1 MRGREAG
8 MVDDARAGAAH
19 DVLLLAPVLL
29 LAAVAREVAPPA
41 RGEVRDDL
49 ATALVLLLC
58 VAAWVLARRLDLPR
72 WAAAAAAVLVPVCPP
87 VPDVA
92 ATGDLAGVTACLLL
106 LAGLAALAAG
116 TVSGPGLVVGV
127 LALAGAVVLAPALL
141 VGLAGPALALGR
153 AADRAPAATPR
164 TTALRVT
171 ALLATAG
178 AALGIGLR
186 LPGVVGPVDPDPLSV
201 GWLAALLGVL
211 VVAAGLVLRR
221 GRPLALTAAVLLAAA
236 VAAGNDSPA
245 VLVAAATVVVVLTL
259 CVVDGFLRYR
269 PTRLWRR
276 DVRRP
281 VLAVAAVTALAAAVA
296 VVPAWA
302 QRLTHPGL
310 TIVAGPVPGD
320 PADPVAPADPADPV
334 APAPAPS
341 VTPLATG
348 PASPTV
354 DPEPAPPTSTPT
366 ADPGLARAGAQL
378 ATNPALRLS
387 SAARADLE
395 AGRVDP
401 RVLATLATVAGT
413 QTVEVDAFPPAD
425 AADTGL
431 LRSVRIS
438 GLDGGPVDRGTP
450 ATTDLLAVLD
460 AQRAEFHPLVDYERT
475 ASGAVPMLLL
485 TFPLEDA

>member
-1 MRGREAG
+1 MAQD
-8 MVDDARAGAAH
+8 VRAGAGL
-19 DVLLLAPVLL
+19 DVLLLAPALL

-49 ATALVLLLC
+49 ATVVVLLLC
-58 VAAWVLARRLDLPR
+58 VAAWALARRLDLPR
-72 WAAAAAAVLVPVCPP
+72 WAAAAGVVLVPLCPP
-87 VPDVA
+87 VQDA
-92 ATGDLAGVTACLLL
+92 AAAGDLTALTACVLLV
-106 LAGLAALAAG
+106 AGLAAVAAG
-116 TVSGPGLVVGV
+116 AVSTPGLVTGV
-127 LALAGAVVLAPALL
+127 VALAGAVALAPALL
-141 VGLAGPALALGR
+141 VALAGPALALGR
-153 AADRAPAATPR
+153 AAERAPAPTSRA
-164 TTALRVT
+164 TALRVA

-178 AALGIGLR
+178 AALGLGLR
-186 LPGVVGPVDPDPLSV
+186 LPAAVGPLDPDPLAL
-201 GWLAALLGVL
+201 GWLAALLGGLV
-211 VVAAGLVLRR
+211 VVAALVLRR
-221 GRPLALTAAVLLAAA
+221 GRPLGLTGVAVLVVAAVPGAGSSGLLAAGA
-236 VAAGNDSPA
+236 VA
-245 VLVAAATVVVVLTL
+245 LVVLGL
-259 CVVDGFLRYR
+259 CVVDAFVRYR
-269 PTRLWRR
+269 PTRLWGR

-302 QRLTHPGL
+302 SRLTRPPGL
-310 TIVAGPVPGD
+310 TIVAGSV
-320 PADPVAPADPADPV
+320 PADPA
-334 APAPAPS
+334 APTPAPS
-341 VTPLATG
+341 VAPPTAD

-354 DPEPAPPTSTPT
+354 DPEPAPATPTPAPT
-366 ADPGLARAGAQL
+366 ADPELARAGAQL

-425 AADTGL
+425 ATDTGL
-431 LRSVRIS
+431 RRTVRIS
-438 GLDGGPVDRGTP
+438 GLDGGPADRGTP
-450 ATTDLLAVLD
+450 ATTDLLTVLD